1 MIVGAVLAALAGNL
15 LGSGFHSANPGPNVS
30 AAPSPTPTATPT
42 GTASPAATVAVVLP
56 SAISI
61 TISNGGGTPAWVDW
75 LGPAGGFL
83 AGVGALG
90 GLVAFRRGGPSA
102 GQHDGQPDG
111 DR

>member
-1 MIVGAVLAALAGNL
+1 MGAVLAALAGNL
-15 LGSGFHSANPGPNVS
+15 LGPGFHSANPGPTVS
-30 AAPSPTPTATPT
+30 AAPSPTPTASPT
-42 GTASPAATVAVVLP
+42 VTASPAATVAVVLP

-90 GLVAFRRGGPSA
+90 GLVAFRRGEPPA
-102 GQHDGQPDG
+102 GQHDGQPD